1 MTGNKPLN
9 QEKSAILSSMINV
22 FVDESGDLGTKGRYF
37 VIAMLVPQ
45 NSKRI
50 VNFMRKFCARNKLTE
65 VKAAELSFP
74 QKQKIFDRLTSA
86 NDYTISYIVLDK
98 HNLDNKK
105 LFEDKNLCYNY
116 LFSFLIKKTIKSTKD
131 DISILLDNHSTKVK
145 SINSLCDYIK
155 IKAFTQWNYQNNL
168 HIRYT
173 NSQDSKIIQATD
185 VIANTIFAY
194 YTYGKKHF
202 YKMLTI
208 SEPIEF
214 PSNKFGLKSDFHNS
228 L

>member
-1 MTGNKPLN
+1 MVT
-9 QEKSAILSSMINV
+9 V
-22 FVDESGDLGTKGRYF
+22 FVDESGDLGKKGRYF

-45 NSKRI
+45 RGKRI
-50 VNFMRKFCARNKLTE
+50 VNFMKKFCLKHKLSE
-65 VKAAELSFP
+65 VKAAKLSFS
-74 QKQKIFDRLTSA
+74 QKQNIFNRLTSA

-116 LFSFLIKKTIKSTKD
+116 LFSFLIKKTIKSTRE

-155 IKAFTQWNYQNNL
+155 IKAFTQWEYQNNL
-168 HIRYT
+168 DIKYT

-185 VIANTIFAY
+185 VVANAIFANY
-194 YTYGKKHF
+194 AYNKRHF

-208 SEPIEF
+208 SESIKF
-214 PSNKFGLKSDFHNS
+214 PESKFGSKPAINNS